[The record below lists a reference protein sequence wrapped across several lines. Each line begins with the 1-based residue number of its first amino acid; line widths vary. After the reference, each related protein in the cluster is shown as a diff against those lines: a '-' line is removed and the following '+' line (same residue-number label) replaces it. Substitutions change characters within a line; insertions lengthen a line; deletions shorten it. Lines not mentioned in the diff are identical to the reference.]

1 MNILVLSDVYPSNI
15 DPICGAFLYNLV
27 QDFSKVHNVCVIAPK
42 KIHRIFKFKKK
53 PYGNERCEVKRPLY
67 LSLSAKK
74 IFSLNTLK
82 LTIFF
87 KSKAINRV
95 LNKLK
100 FKPDI
105 IYCHFLSSAYP
116 ILDYA
121 NIHNIPVVVASGES
135 GYGFYD
141 LLSVKNQKKFK
152 EKISKFIC
160 VSNKNREELL
170 MRGFN
175 NSKMAVVPNA
185 VDYDIFKPLSKA
197 ICKSKLNIDESNF
210 VVGFV
215 GFFIHRKGPERI
227 IKALKILND
236 KKITLVCV
244 GRGDSIKANDFTK
257 IISPLANGLLPEI
270 YNAFDVFVLPT
281 LSEGHCNAIE
291 EAKACCIP
299 IISSRGTSVEEQVND
314 TFSIL
319 VDPLDITEIA
329 RAISKI
335 KDDYSLQDKMYKEL
349 LNERGKNSLSDR
361 ADKITSIFES
371 VLCK

>member
-27 QDFSKVHNVCVIAPK
+27 QEFSKEHNVCIIAPK
-42 KIHRIFKFKKK
+42 KIHRIFKLKKK
-53 PYGNERCEVKRPLY
+53 SYGNEHCEVKRPLY

-74 IFSLNTLK
+74 IFSLDTLK
-82 LTIFF
+82 LTVFF

-100 FKPDI
+100 FNPDI

-121 NIHNIPVVVASGES
+121 KIHNIPVVVATGES
-135 GYGFYD
+135 SYDFYD
-141 LLSVKNQKKFK
+141 LLPERNQQKYK
-152 EKISKFIC
+152 EQVSKFIC
-160 VSNKNREELL
+160 VSNKNREQLL
-170 MRGFN
+170 FRGFN
-175 NSKMAVVPNA
+175 DSKMAVIPNA
-185 VDYDIFKPLSKA
+185 VDYDIFKPLSKV
-197 ICKSKLNIDESNF
+197 ICKSKLNINENNF

-215 GFFIHRKGPERI
+215 GFFNHRKGPERI
-227 IKALKILND
+227 IKALKILDD
-236 KKITLVCV
+236 KKITLVCI
-244 GRGDSIKANDFTK
+244 GRGDSIKTNEFTK
-257 IISPLANGLLPEI
+257 IIPPLANSLLPEI

-319 VDPLDITEIA
+319 VDPLKTIEIA
-329 RAISKI
+329 HAISKI
-335 KDDYSLQDKMYKEL
+335 KDDFSLQNQMYKEL
-349 LNERGKNSLSDR
+349 LNERGRNSLSDR
-361 ADKITSIFES
+361 ADKIISTFES
-371 VLCK
+371 VLC